1 MDDWVRLIG
10 LISIPDI
17 GCSYHQIGPKC
28 FRLLRYQSI
37 ESSLDCFHIMEL
49 ATMIKQLDQCNI
61 TSSDVVLLVLSNR
74 FVDLTCAESIPRS
87 WCISWLTVCRVSLI
101 KPCCLLLLSL
111 CRRAVV
117 IRQFVQTSSISWWPR
132 WPPTHW
138 WHRWL
143 LRLLRQP
150 CTYSTLCIHCMHT
163 HFSFEECKLATS
175 HSLLACTRVCKDCDD
190 YIPVLAVL

>member
-1 MDDWVRLIG
+1 MFQPSDRTKVFPAPSLSIDWVFSRLF
-10 LISIPDI
+10 
-17 GCSYHQIGPKC
+17 SYHGTGNNDKTTGSMQYYKFWRRIVAFCKS
-28 FRLLRYQSI
+28 R
-37 ESSLDCFHIMEL
+37 
-49 ATMIKQLDQCNI
+49 
-61 TSSDVVLLVLSNR
+61 R

-101 KPCCLLLLSL
+101 KPSCLLLLSL

-190 YIPVLAVL
+190 SFRVLAVL